1 MIEIIDDK
9 FIKVISGSNES
20 TFPKSVLVS
29 INDVTALEFDCVSDG
44 ADSYYSAADNCSI
57 YSWWYVFKCT
67 IKLNTGSDITVDIWW
82 GRISSKTNGAFN
94 DDVRK
99 KFDKLTDKLQQSFLK
114 AKASFQTAVRN
125 EAFELLMTNKLI
137 NQKTL

>member
-1 MIEIIDDK
+1 MIEIIDNK

-20 TFPKSVLVS
+20 TFPKSILVS
-29 INDVTALEFDCVSDG
+29 INDVTALEFDCTAED
-44 ADSYYSAADNCSI
+44 ADDYYSSKEDGYI

-67 IKLNTGSDITVDIWW
+67 VKLNTGKDITVDIWW
-82 GRISSKTNGAFN
+82 GRISSKTRYAFN

-99 KFDKLTDKLQQSFLK
+99 KFDKLTDKLQKSFLE